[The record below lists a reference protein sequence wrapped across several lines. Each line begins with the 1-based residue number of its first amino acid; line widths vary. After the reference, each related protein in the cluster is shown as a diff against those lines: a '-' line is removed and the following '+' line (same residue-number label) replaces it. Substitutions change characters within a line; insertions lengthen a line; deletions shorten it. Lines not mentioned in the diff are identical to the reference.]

1 MTNTTAISEYN
12 FDLCPLITYTFRC
25 CQADDFLL
33 GTCDIR
39 WVYML
44 AVVGC
49 ADCFLLGLLALT
61 LGWRQIIHTE
71 EEEEGPGY
79 LVTNMGSIGPDIKT
93 QAATMHDRW
102 ERELFRLCRY

>member
-1 MTNTTAISEYN
+1 M
-12 FDLCPLITYTFRC
+12 
-25 CQADDFLL
+25 L

-71 EEEEGPGY
+71 EEEEGAPGY

-93 QAATMHDRW
+93 QAAIMHDRW
-102 ERELFRLCRY
+102 ERELFRLCRYLVLTHLTVIGGKIVKYLTAQFY

>member
-1 MTNTTAISEYN
+1 M
-12 FDLCPLITYTFRC
+12 
-25 CQADDFLL
+25 L

-61 LGWRQIIHTE
+61 LGWRQIMDTE
-71 EEEEGPGY
+71 EEEEEAPGY
-79 LVTNMGSIGPDIKT
+79 LVTNMGSIAPDIKT
-93 QAATMHDRW
+93 QAAIMQDRW
-102 ERELFRLCRY
+102 GINYSDAADIKCSPM

>member
-1 MTNTTAISEYN
+1 
-12 FDLCPLITYTFRC
+12 
-25 CQADDFLL
+25 
-33 GTCDIR
+33 
-39 WVYML
+39 ML

-71 EEEEGPGY
+71 EEEEGGPGY

-93 QAATMHDRW
+93 QAAIMHDRW
-102 ERELFRLCRY
+102 VCELFRLCRYLVLTHVTVIAGKIVKYLTAQFH